1 MPDLDVEQETGLFTP
16 VEEPC
21 PETAAPTPASASAS
35 TTGEVVRRLGET
47 ARVDHALSPPAETP
61 ASLLSRPA
69 YAMAANAPQ
78 KARLVLDLQQRYGNA
93 YTQQVMT
100 LVQPV
105 PAEPAAV
112 APEDEAP
119 SDAPAALAEPAAPAT
134 PAVSAALAMSAAPAV
149 PPTPTRSPA
158 SPPTPAVVKPEASPM
173 PETAKPEAPPT
184 PAVAEAAPQPLV
196 AAPLEP
202 EAPPPAEAVAVP
214 PEAAM
219 APLAAE
225 PENPTPEADVSAEAE
240 AAEEEAMAETPAAP
254 EGETEASAEEA
265 AAVEEAE
272 AEAESTEEAAPEAA
286 PAEGAAE
293 GAAPAEGGAGAAAGD
308 RAPASPEEDPAF
320 QAVIK
325 RSKGVAKAQRAHA
338 PASNKAAAAQ
348 GAASGPSNE
357 VASMAAG
364 AQVGE
369 MDAQEPQAFDR
380 ESFKA
385 ALLEKIEKTA
395 PRNLKEADNFKDSG
409 KLDAVKRDMTSTVG
423 EKKAQ
428 AQGNIAEATQ
438 APPDTTGIEPKP
450 VIPLEPA
457 DAGLPPADLGATAAA
472 PKPKTDSE
480 ISLQEGSDSLDQQ
493 MQDNEITEAQLEN
506 ANEPAFQG
514 AVDSKRTA
522 QTDAQERP
530 LAYRQEEQGMVAEAK
545 TTAVGSAEA
554 QLTAMHGTR
563 SSLLEQ
569 VATGQVETKSEDELK
584 RVEVANHI
592 EAIYQRTKTN
602 VETRLASLDE
612 EVNQAFDS
620 GSARAQQAFE
630 AHVKTRMDAYK
641 DDRYSGVRGKYRW
654 VRDKFKGLPKA
665 VNVFYEEGRDLY
677 LAIMDGVL
685 DNIAII
691 VETGLNDAKA
701 KIVLGKQEVQT
712 YVDSLPVDLQDVGQQ
727 AADKIQSKFDEL
739 EQQVNDKQGE
749 LVDALAKKYHDN
761 LQKLDA
767 RIEEMKAA
775 NRGLIDK
782 ALGAIVGI
790 IKTILALKDML
801 LNVLAR
807 AAAVIGTIISDPIGF
822 LGNLVSA
829 VMMGLEN
836 FMANI
841 GQHLKKGLME
851 WLFGALGEA
860 GIEMPDSFDFKG
872 ILSLVLQI
880 LGLTYAN
887 IRARAVNIVGED
899 VVKRIEQTV
908 EIFKV
913 LMTEGPA
920 GLWNMIQEQ
929 VGNLKDMVLDGIES
943 FIKEKVL
950 IAGITWI
957 ISLLNPAAAFIKAC
971 KAIYDIVMFFVQRG
985 SQILAL
991 VNAVLD
997 SVTAIAQGAL
1007 GAAAAAVENALAK
1020 AIPVAI
1026 AFLASLLGLGG
1037 ISDKIRAIIDQVRAP
1052 VNRAIDWIINK
1063 AVSLGQSVL
1072 RTLGLRDEETGEEE
1086 IDPTDHQALA
1096 ERAVHDLETTEDS
1109 TESYETLR
1117 TQKDQQARQ
1126 LEEHYSAM
1134 LESGIGLFV
1143 RFESI
1148 TKEKENKDIYFEV
1161 TVAPNTEEAEGKIA
1175 FSGPKTNT
1183 RVKLENDVLIINDS
1197 ERFEVGNQIQ
1207 VKSGGGWKL
1216 GPHYITKFSTLNIGG
1231 TEVVRLTCN
1240 TDPPTL
1246 EITLLAQS
1254 YPKEWRKPIES
1265 LQGMSAH
1272 ELQIENDKEVW
1283 KTFDIAKKVLNYRV
1297 HEVQYVVPTGK
1308 NWEHIVEQG
1317 SIPLH
1322 SSENLALADSTLNN
1336 RLAAYYNTVQT
1347 DPRLNL
1353 VLEGI
1358 TEPISLRDF
1367 VQGKSAEIQHH
1378 WKLRV
1383 YKLKD
1388 FNVSLRWENNGRG
1401 RFQVLK

>member
-1 MPDLDVEQETGLFTP
+1 MPDLDVEQETGLLTP
-16 VEEPC
+16 VEEPS
-21 PETAAPTPASASAS
+21 PEMAAPTPAPVSTS

-47 ARVDHALSPPAETP
+47 ARMDHALSPPATTP
-61 ASLLSRPA
+61 ASFLSRPA

-78 KARLVLDLQQRYGNA
+78 KARMVLDLQQRYGNA
-93 YTQQVMT
+93 YTQQVMN
-100 LVQPV
+100 LVQPM
-105 PAEPAAV
+105 PAAPATM

-119 SDAPAALAEPAAPAT
+119 SDAPAAPAEPAIPAAPAIST
-134 PAVSAALAMSAAPAV
+134 APAMPTAPAAPS
-149 PPTPTRSPA
+149 TPTQVPA
-158 SPPTPAVVKPEASPM
+158 PPPTPAVVKPEASPM
-173 PETAKPEAPPT
+173 PEVAKPEVPPI
-184 PAVAEAAPQPLV
+184 PAVAEVAPQPLV
-196 AAPLEP
+196 AAPLET

-225 PENPTPEADVSAEAE
+225 PERPAPEVDVSVEAE
-240 AAEEEAMAETPAAP
+240 VAEEEAMAETPAVP

-320 QAVIK
+320 QAVVK
-325 RSKGVAKAQRAHA
+325 RSAGVAKEQRAHA
-338 PASNKAAAAQ
+338 PASDKAAAAQ
-348 GAASGPSNE
+348 SAASGPSNE
-357 VASMAAG
+357 VASIAAG

-385 ALLEKIEKTA
+385 ALLEKIAKTA
-395 PRNLKEADNFKDSG
+395 PRNLKEADDFKDSG
-409 KLDAVKRDMTSTVG
+409 KLDAVKRDMTATVG

-450 VIPLEPA
+450 VIPLESP
-457 DAGLPPADLGATAAA
+457 DAGPPPADLGAAAAA

-480 ISLQEGSDSLDQQ
+480 ISLQEDSDSLDQK
-493 MQDNEITEAQLEN
+493 MQENEITETQLEN
-506 ANEPAFQG
+506 ANEPAFQT
-514 AVDSKRTA
+514 AVDSKKTA

-545 TTAVGSAEA
+545 TTAVGSAQT
-554 QLTAMHGTR
+554 QLATMHTTR

-569 VATGQVETKSEDELK
+569 VATGQVDTKGQDELK

-592 EAIYQRTKTN
+592 EAIYQRTKAN
-602 VETRLASLDE
+602 VEARLARLDE
-612 EVNQAFDS
+612 DVNQAFDA
-620 GSARAQQAFE
+620 GSAQAQQAFE
-630 AHVKTRMDAYK
+630 SHVEARMDAYK
-641 DDRYSGVRGKYRW
+641 DERYSGLRGKGRW
-654 VRDKFKGLPKA
+654 IRDKFKGLPSA
-665 VNVFYEEGRDLY
+665 VNVFYEEGRNLY
-677 LAIMDGVL
+677 LSVMDGVL
-685 DNIAII
+685 NNIAII

-701 KIVLGKQEVQT
+701 EIALGKQDVQI

-727 AADKIQSKFDEL
+727 AADKIQSQFDDL

-782 ALGAIVGI
+782 ALGAIVGV

-822 LGNLVSA
+822 LGNLVSG

-872 ILSLVLQI
+872 ILSLILQI

-887 IRARAVNIVGED
+887 IRARAVNIVGEA
-899 VVKRIEQTV
+899 VVKRLEQTV

-913 LMTEGPA
+913 LITEGPA

-929 VGNLKDMVLDGIES
+929 IGNLKDMVLDGIES

-957 ISLLNPAAAFIKAC
+957 ISLLNPASAFIKAC

-1037 ISDKIRAIIDQVRAP
+1037 ISEKIRTIIEKVRAP
-1052 VNRAIDWIINK
+1052 VNRAIDWVINK
-1063 AVSLGQSVL
+1063 AVQLVKAAGKLFGVGDEKKGAEEGEEAVETSEAAAHGPATRPTVQIPFTMSGVGHTLTFAPEEGGDVEVLMASRRSLPLRKEFAASHTALDNLRRYVDSIEEPAVSELFQDEFGNALGALPADLVQQYNHLYNQYFPRDREDDLSPKEEQRAKQQVQALIRDAEQLTERIRSWGDEYEIDGLQPKDIDETVQERGNRLWSRAWQETKQRVQDVIRQHSYQGVPVQMRGSVEKGFRGDPKARTRFDERDFDVDMFVVHEAEFDKAEHNGARVVAGKIFPQRAVPDLVVLSNQVRDDLVAAFPNVARIGQSNVVL
-1072 RTLGLRDEETGEEE
+1072 RR
-1086 IDPTDHQALA
+1086 
-1096 ERAVHDLETTEDS
+1096 
-1109 TESYETLR
+1109 
-1117 TQKDQQARQ
+1117 QQ
-1126 LEEHYSAM
+1126 
-1134 LESGIGLFV
+1134 
-1143 RFESI
+1143 
-1148 TKEKENKDIYFEV
+1148 
-1161 TVAPNTEEAEGKIA
+1161 
-1175 FSGPKTNT
+1175 
-1183 RVKLENDVLIINDS
+1183 
-1197 ERFEVGNQIQ
+1197 
-1207 VKSGGGWKL
+1207 
-1216 GPHYITKFSTLNIGG
+1216 
-1231 TEVVRLTCN
+1231 
-1240 TDPPTL
+1240 
-1246 EITLLAQS
+1246 
-1254 YPKEWRKPIES
+1254 
-1265 LQGMSAH
+1265 
-1272 ELQIENDKEVW
+1272 
-1283 KTFDIAKKVLNYRV
+1283 
-1297 HEVQYVVPTGK
+1297 
-1308 NWEHIVEQG
+1308 
-1317 SIPLH
+1317 
-1322 SSENLALADSTLNN
+1322 
-1336 RLAAYYNTVQT
+1336 
-1347 DPRLNL
+1347 PR
-1353 VLEGI
+1353 G
-1358 TEPISLRDF
+1358 
-1367 VQGKSAEIQHH
+1367 
-1378 WKLRV
+1378 
-1383 YKLKD
+1383 
-1388 FNVSLRWENNGRG
+1388 
-1401 RFQVLK
+1401 

>member
-1 MPDLDVEQETGLFTP
+1 M
-16 VEEPC
+16 
-21 PETAAPTPASASAS
+21 
-35 TTGEVVRRLGET
+35 
-47 ARVDHALSPPAETP
+47 
-61 ASLLSRPA
+61 
-69 YAMAANAPQ
+69 
-78 KARLVLDLQQRYGNA
+78 
-93 YTQQVMT
+93 
-100 LVQPV
+100 
-105 PAEPAAV
+105 
-112 APEDEAP
+112 
-119 SDAPAALAEPAAPAT
+119 
-134 PAVSAALAMSAAPAV
+134 
-149 PPTPTRSPA
+149 
-158 SPPTPAVVKPEASPM
+158 PEA
-173 PETAKPEAPPT
+173 AKPEVPPT
-184 PAVAEAAPQPLV
+184 PAVAEAVPQPLV
-196 AAPLEP
+196 AVPLEP
-202 EAPPPAEAVAVP
+202 EATPPAEAVAVP

-240 AAEEEAMAETPAAP
+240 AAEEEAMAETSAVP

-308 RAPASPEEDPAF
+308 RAPASPEADPAF
-320 QAVIK
+320 QAVVK

-338 PASNKAAAAQ
+338 PASDKAAAAQ

-457 DAGLPPADLGATAAA
+457 DAGPPPADLGATAAA

-584 RVEVANHI
+584 RVAVANHI

-612 EVNQAFDS
+612 EVNQAFDT
-620 GSARAQQAFE
+620 GSARAQKAFE
-630 AHVKTRMDAYK
+630 NHVKARMDAYK

-665 VNVFYEEGRDLY
+665 VNVFYEEGRNLY

-691 VETGLNDAKA
+691 VETGLNDAKTEIA
-701 KIVLGKQEVQT
+701 LGKQEVQT

-782 ALGAIVGI
+782 ALGAIVGV

-822 LGNLVSA
+822 LGNLVSG

-920 GLWNMIQEQ
+920 GLWDMIQEQ

-997 SVTAIAQGAL
+997 SVTAIAKGAL

-1037 ISDKIRAIIDQVRAP
+1037 ISEKIRTIIEKVRAP
-1052 VNRAIDWIINK
+1052 VNRAIDWVINK
-1063 AVSLGQSVL
+1063 AVKLVNAVGNLLGFGKQDPKKESV
-1072 RTLGLRDEETGEEE
+1072 ETGDPEHDLKVKAGLAALHEEE
-1086 IDPTDHQALA
+1086 KRYIEVGEISRENAEKVATAVKSKHSIFKSIVVVDGIETWDYEYVSSPKGREEGGDKDNDDNGGDSGDPINKLKQRAYKAKITINKLPPDRADRYELIERINKIEGDIVALEALIKEGIEISELKDDISQIDKNLK
-1096 ERAVHDLETTEDS
+1096 DLEKEIDTPKDEKAKWKEIVDKAEHIPPADYSRGKHWQGTSEEERRQNSEKGGAGQFLYSMTASDVAVL
-1109 TESYETLR
+1109 ERETLL
-1117 TQKDQQARQ
+1117 TGDLMDKG
-1126 LEEHYSAM
+1126 
-1134 LESGIGLFV
+1134 SGTYHAFKTYGKPIGYA
-1143 RFESI
+1143 
-1148 TKEKENKDIYFEV
+1148 NG
-1161 TVAPNTEEAEGKIA
+1161 EEAYTHRAE
-1175 FSGPKTNT
+1175 
-1183 RVKLENDVLIINDS
+1183 
-1197 ERFEVGNQIQ
+1197 
-1207 VKSGGGWKL
+1207 
-1216 GPHYITKFSTLNIGG
+1216 
-1231 TEVVRLTCN
+1231 LT
-1240 TDPPTL
+1240 
-1246 EITLLAQS
+1246 
-1254 YPKEWRKPIES
+1254 
-1265 LQGMSAH
+1265 SADTP
-1272 ELQIENDKEVW
+1272 QP
-1283 KTFDIAKKVLNYRV
+1283 FV
-1297 HEVQYVVPTGK
+1297 HS
-1308 NWEHIVEQG
+1308 H
-1317 SIPLH
+1317 
-1322 SSENLALADSTLNN
+1322 
-1336 RLAAYYNTVQT
+1336 
-1347 DPRLNL
+1347 PR
-1353 VLEGI
+1353 
-1358 TEPISLRDF
+1358 
-1367 VQGKSAEIQHH
+1367 
-1378 WKLRV
+1378 
-1383 YKLKD
+1383 
-1388 FNVSLRWENNGRG
+1388 
-1401 RFQVLK
+1401 